1 MGGTFGEPTFSAR
14 QREIP
19 EGERGIG
26 EEVMDPKEQLVQ
38 VTNLLTP
45 LVEGTDTNQLDNETP
60 CSDFR
65 VRDLIGHFTFG
76 RFLFAAGM
84 SGDKARGDE
93 LLGSMPQ
100 QFGDV
105 LGDDHH
111 GTYRDASAQ
120 LETAVSGVGDLGET
134 VSLVFGDMPAGV
146 ALQMLSGDNL
156 VHCWDLAR
164 STGQEFNPPDDL
176 VEASTEFFQGFIT
189 DDRRAG
195 GGFGPEVQ
203 VSEDASALDR
213 LLGLCGRTP

>member
-1 MGGTFGEPTFSAR
+1 
-14 QREIP
+14 
-19 EGERGIG
+19 
-26 EEVMDPKEQLVQ
+26 MDPKEQLMQ
-38 VTNLLTP
+38 VTNLLSP
-45 LVEGTDTNQLDNETP
+45 LVEGTDVEQLDNETP

-84 SGDKARGDE
+84 IGDKSRGDE

-111 GTYRDASAQ
+111 ATYRDASAQ
-120 LETAVSGVGDLGET
+120 LDTAVGGVADLEET

-146 ALQMLSGDNL
+146 ALQILAGDNL

-164 STGQEFNPPDDL
+164 STGQDFNPPEDL
-176 VEASTEFFQGFIT
+176 VEVTTGFLRGFIT
-189 DDRRAG
+189 DERRAG

-203 VSEDASALDR
+203 VPDDASALDR
-213 LLGLCGRTP
+213 LLCLCGRTP

>member
-1 MGGTFGEPTFSAR
+1 MGGTFGAPTFSAR

-100 QFGDV
+100 QFGDF

-111 GTYRDASAQ
+111 GTYQDASAQ

-176 VEASTEFFQGFIT
+176 VEASTEFFRGFIT

-195 GGFGPEVQ
+195 GGFGPEVH

>member
-105 LGDDHH
+105 LGNDHH
-111 GTYRDASAQ
+111 GTYQDASAQ

>member
-76 RFLFAAGM
+76 RFLITT
-84 SGDKARGDE
+84 
-93 LLGSMPQ
+93 
-100 QFGDV
+100 V
-105 LGDDHH
+105 LSNK
-111 GTYRDASAQ
+111 R
-120 LETAVSGVGDLGET
+120 
-134 VSLVFGDMPAGV
+134 
-146 ALQMLSGDNL
+146 
-156 VHCWDLAR
+156 
-164 STGQEFNPPDDL
+164 
-176 VEASTEFFQGFIT
+176 VEAKIGKAAFLDPDTETLPFNLH
-189 DDRRAG
+189 
-195 GGFGPEVQ
+195 GPFTKNLSINYFDFAKVIP
-203 VSEDASALDR
+203 V
-213 LLGLCGRTP
+213 CP